1 MGKALPASIPAL
13 VTGASSGLG
22 AEFARRLAERGHDVT
37 IVARRVD
44 RLEAL
49 REEIIAEHPV
59 TVNVVGADLETKA
72 GRATV
77 MSLLKAQSPWI
88 LVNNAGY
95 GTRGALVNLDPGR
108 ERAEV
113 QLNIVALHE
122 FTLTLLPALVRA
134 GTGGIINL
142 ASTAS
147 FQAIPYMAT
156 YAATKAFVLHFTE
169 ALAEEVHGTGVRVM
183 ALCPGPVRSEFGQVA
198 GTEDYMRVARPMSM
212 GVERCVAAALRT
224 FDRGGAVCIPGALN
238 FALAE
243 STRIAPRAL
252 LRRSIGT
259 VLGQRQ

>member
-1 MGKALPASIPAL
+1 MSKALPPSIPAL

-22 AEFARRLAERGHDVT
+22 AEFAQRLAERGHDVT
-37 IVARRVD
+37 IVARRVN
-44 RLEAL
+44 RLEQL
-49 REEIIAEHPV
+49 RQEITAAHPV

-77 MSLLKAQSPWI
+77 TSLLKAQSPWI

-95 GTRGALVNLDPGR
+95 GTRGALANLDPAR

-142 ASTAS
+142 ASTAA
-147 FQAIPYMAT
+147 FQPIPYMAT
-156 YAATKAFVLHFTE
+156 YAASKAFVLHFTE
-169 ALAEEVHGTGVRVM
+169 ALAEEVRGTGVRVM
-183 ALCPGPVRSEFGQVA
+183 ALCPGPVRSEFDQVA
-198 GTEDYMRVARPMSM
+198 GTEDYMRVARLMTM
-212 GVERCVAAALRT
+212 GVERCVATALHT
-224 FDRGGAVCIPGALN
+224 FDKGGAISIPGTLN

-243 STRIAPRAL
+243 SVRIAPRAL
-252 LRRSIGT
+252 IRRSIGS
-259 VLGQRQ
+259 VFGQRP

>member
-1 MGKALPASIPAL
+1 MSKRLPPSIPAL

-44 RLEAL
+44 RLEQL
-49 REEIIAEHPV
+49 RAEIVAAHPV
-59 TVNVVGADLETKA
+59 TVSVVGADLETKA

-77 MSLLKAQSPWI
+77 TSLLKAQSPWI

-95 GTRGALVNLDPGR
+95 GTRGALANLDPAR
-108 ERAEV
+108 ERAEI
-113 QLNIVALHE
+113 QLNIVALHD
-122 FTLTLLPALVRA
+122 FTLTLLPSLVRA

-147 FQAIPYMAT
+147 FQPIPYMAT
-156 YAATKAFVLHFTE
+156 YAASKAFVLHFTE
-169 ALAEEVHGTGVRVM
+169 ALAEEVRGTGVRVM

-198 GTEDYMRVARPMSM
+198 GTEDYMRVARPMTM

-238 FALAE
+238 LALAE
-243 STRIAPRAL
+243 SVRIAPRAL
-252 LRRSIGT
+252 IRRSIGT
-259 VLGQRQ
+259 VFGQRP